1 MTLQAQFQALLAAQ
15 ETEGGRK
22 RASAEVTKL
31 QVFDGIP
38 GKILDFIMVCKLYLR
53 MRMREVVVEQI
64 QWILLYVQGEFRR
77 RIFWK
82 I

>member
-64 QWILLYVQGEFRR
+64 QWILLYVQGEFRS